1 MCGATRLALRVIS
14 AMTTLLPCGCALE
27 GAPFPSSFKMTGPGQ
42 FEFVARGNWIYSAN
56 TPEGE
61 TERLTWL
68 KGYVSEHHICPSGS
82 TIVERTAERATESQR
97 SRRRPPSASRNDQ
110 LTGSVKYVG
119 RCEGWGGWI
128 VFVITVRVIIG
139 VIVRAREHRAEG
151 KSSEPEPYRRT
162 RANPTPTPTPACI
175 CRPRHR
181 RQPDSGKDRCCGGQ
195 PATSFPKEPA
205 NNHTSLLSLF
215 ALALV

>member
-119 RCEGWGGWI
+119 RCEPSPRGRMTGD
-128 VFVITVRVIIG
+128 
-139 VIVRAREHRAEG
+139 
-151 KSSEPEPYRRT
+151 
-162 RANPTPTPTPACI
+162 PALYLF
-175 CRPRHR
+175 RPR
-181 RQPDSGKDRCCGGQ
+181 QLCLAMPCGELRCSWPEKRFLRLLRAAERLHWNNLDADGPALGTGSCGGLGRVNSGH
-195 PATSFPKEPA
+195 A
-205 NNHTSLLSLF
+205 
-215 ALALV
+215 